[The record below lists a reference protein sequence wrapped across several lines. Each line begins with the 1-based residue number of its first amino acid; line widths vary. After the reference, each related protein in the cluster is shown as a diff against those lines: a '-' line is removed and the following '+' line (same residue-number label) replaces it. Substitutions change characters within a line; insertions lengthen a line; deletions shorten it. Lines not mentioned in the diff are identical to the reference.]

1 MSEDNVA
8 VVRTIVGAFL
18 RRDVEV
24 MNALLAPDIEWD
36 ATRMGG
42 RLPGWDGVHHGQEAS
57 RDFWSAW
64 LSSWRDLQFDFTLRD
79 AGEQVV
85 LLIDNQRQW
94 GRHSGIETEFPP
106 YAWVY
111 TVRDGRIMRGAFYP
125 DQRSALE
132 DCGLGGD

>member
-8 VVRTIVGAFL
+8 VIRTIVGAFL

-24 MNALLAPDIEWD
+24 MNALLARDIEWD
-36 ATRMGG
+36 ATRMAG
-42 RLPGWDGVHHGQEAS
+42 RLPGWDGVHRGHEAS

-111 TVRDGRIMRGAFYP
+111 TVRDGRIVRGAFYP
-125 DQRSALE
+125 DQQSALE
-132 DCGLGGD
+132 DCGLAR